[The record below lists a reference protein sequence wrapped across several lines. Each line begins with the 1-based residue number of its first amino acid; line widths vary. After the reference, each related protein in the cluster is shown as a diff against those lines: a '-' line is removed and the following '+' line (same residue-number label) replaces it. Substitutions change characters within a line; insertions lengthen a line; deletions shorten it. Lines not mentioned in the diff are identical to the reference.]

1 MKALMKLEVTNRR
14 KYLRWN
20 LSSEWVFLVGC
31 DTSFASFTHVT
42 SLLEASASMLGVD
55 AVSVDPLPVTRGPRV
70 GKHWPRVCLPP
81 Q

>member
-42 SLLEASASMLGVD
+42 SLLGG
-55 AVSVDPLPVTRGPRV
+55 VSVNV
-70 GKHWPRVCLPP
+70 GGRCGFGGSPTGHSWTPCWKALA
-81 Q
+81 